1 MRKILLLISLVVLP
15 AAWMFAQYG
24 SPAPQYGSPAPQYGS
39 PAPQYGST
47 YETRH
52 YGGGGNRVSVE
63 GCLFGEPGN
72 LALLDDNGNTYE
84 LRGRT
89 RMLRNY
95 IGHRVRVDGRTWFRP
110 DNPFAMSEYGES
122 TPILRVTGTRHVS
135 RRHCEQWG
143 GSETEFR
150 FTIPLR

>member
-1 MRKILLLISLVVLP
+1 MRKILLLISLLVLP
-15 AAWMFAQYG
+15 AAWLFAQYG
-24 SPAPQYGSPAPQYGS
+24 SPQYGGPQPQYGGPQPQYGS
-39 PAPQYGST
+39 
-47 YETRH
+47 EVRH
-52 YGGGGNRVSVE
+52 YGGGNRVSVE

-89 RMLRNY
+89 RTLSSY

-122 TPILRVTGTRHVS
+122 TPILRVYGTRHVS

-143 GSETEFR
+143 GNETEFR
-150 FTIPLR
+150 FTIPLH